1 MIRPASFSLNEQT
14 AVNNHFQNDSKNY
27 TTQEIEEKSL
37 FEFDQFVIK
46 LKAQE
51 INVEVFQDSLTPH
64 TPDSIFPNNWISM
77 HQDGTVVLYP
87 MFAPNR
93 RQERNVDLLAHLKG
107 LGFSHYQTVD
117 FTNGEDSNLFLEGT
131 GSLVL
136 DRVNKIAYA
145 AISIRT
151 NQALVNRFCK
161 LFNYQSVCFV
171 AKQTV
176 NGERL
181 AIYHTNVMM
190 CIGTSLA
197 IVCLECIDDLAER
210 QNLKKHILDSG
221 KTLLE
226 LEETQINTFA
236 GNMLEL
242 RNSAGKAFMVL
253 STQAF
258 ESLRQDQIDLI
269 EIHAEIIH
277 SPLYLIEALGGGSAR
292 CMIAEIFLPRK
303 DFVKE

>member
-107 LGFSHYQTVD
+107 LGFSHSQTVD